1 MTKFGV
7 DSSQTTN
14 VLGLMTKAGQ
24 DTGISM
30 ETLENALQT
39 NGATLKEMGL
49 GITESVNLLAQFE
62 ASGVDSTA
70 ALAGLKKAQQN
81 ATAEGKT
88 LDEAL
93 SETISQIQ
101 GASSET
107 EALQIATEL
116 FGKKGA
122 AEMTQAIREGRF
134 SLEDLTTSLSDYGT
148 TVEQY
153 MVLTDDELADYL
165 KHGTQTGE

>member
-7 DSSQTTN
+7 DTSETGK

-24 DTGISM
+24 DTGLSM
-30 ETLENALQT
+30 DDLYRSLET

-49 GITESVNLLAQFE
+49 GLEESVNLLAQFE
-62 ASGVDSTA
+62 ASGVDSAT
-70 ALAGLKKAQQN
+70 ALAALKKAQQN

-88 LDEAL
+88 LDQAL
-93 SETISQIQ
+93 NEQITAIK

-116 FGKKGA
+116 FGKKA
-122 AEMTQAIREGRF
+122 RR
-134 SLEDLTTSLSDYGT
+134 
-148 TVEQY
+148 
-153 MVLTDDELADYL
+153 
-165 KHGTQTGE
+165 K